1 MNKSMLPNLFTF
13 ANLSFGMLAILLT
26 LTDSHTLA
34 AIMIACAGF
43 VDRYD
48 GKIARKFNASSPIGK
63 ELDSLADLVSFG
75 AAPAVLSWST
85 FLSSYGII
93 GYIITILFPIAGAY
107 RLARYNVTEFEDV
120 FMGVPI
126 TIAGGIIALDIIIA
140 TQVVEHNII
149 SSGLMLLLSYLMIS
163 KVKIQKR

>member
-1 MNKSMLPNLFTF
+1 MNKNMVPNLFTF

-26 LTDSHTLA
+26 LTANHTLA
-34 AIMIACAGF
+34 AVMIACAAF

-48 GKIARKFNASSPIGK
+48 GRVARKFNASSAIGK

-85 FLSSYGII
+85 YLSSYGII

-107 RLARYNVTEFEDV
+107 RLARYNVTEFQNV
-120 FMGVPI
+120 FTGIPI
-126 TIAGGIIALDIIIA
+126 TIAGALIALDIIIT
-140 TQVVEHNII
+140 TQVVKHSII
-149 SSGLMLLLSYLMIS
+149 SSVLMLLLSYLMIS
-163 KVKIQKR
+163 KIKIQKR